1 MCYIFFSQEN
11 KKITP
16 LPSQTLNRP
25 LIFFQALKCLY
36 LKGFVCSFF
45 QGHFLVDYLKDAS
58 LTGPSEP
65 GDQRVT
71 TTSSFHQVILAH

>member
-1 MCYIFFSQEN
+1 MCYIFFSQEKQN
-11 KKITP
+11 HLS
-16 LPSQTLNRP
+16 LPTLNRP
-25 LIFFQALKCLY
+25 LIFFQALKCLN

>member
-1 MCYIFFSQEN
+1 MCYYIFFSQE
-11 KKITP
+11 KKNH
-16 LPSQTLNRP
+16 PSSFPTLNRP
-25 LIFFQALKCLY
+25 LIFFQALKCLN
-36 LKGFVCSFF
+36 LKGCVCSFF